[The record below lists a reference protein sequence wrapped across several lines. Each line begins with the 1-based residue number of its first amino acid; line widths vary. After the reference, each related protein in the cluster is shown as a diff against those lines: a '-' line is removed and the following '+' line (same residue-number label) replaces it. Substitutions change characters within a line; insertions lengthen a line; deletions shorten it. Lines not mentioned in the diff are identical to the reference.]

1 MGDRIAVLD
10 FGQLIALGESA
21 QVKTNPAVIAAYL
34 GNKEILLAAFA
45 RGLFDI
51 DCLDGAC
58 RRINTLAVQ
67 STQQFRLAAFVSEVP
82 KRQQRIVPRCP
93 PISEPEPQVYSPK

>member
-1 MGDRIAVLD
+1 MGDRIAVLG
-10 FGQLIALGESA
+10 FGKLIALGESA
-21 QVKTNPAVIAAYL
+21 QVRTSPTVIVDYL
-34 GNKEILLAAFA
+34 GNEEILLAAFA

-51 DCLDGAC
+51 YSLDGAC

-93 PISEPEPQVYSPK
+93 PISEPEPQVHSPK